1 MKKSKTN
8 NSKTTN
14 KSSNQVTNKKQ
25 NNVTDSKRVS
35 DSKENIGFESKDHSF
50 EYDENSEH
58 SFELRDCK

>member
-14 KSSNQVTNKKQ
+14 KRSNQVTNKKQ
-25 NNVTDSKRVS
+25 NNVTDCKRVS
-35 DSKENIGFESKDHSF
+35 DSKENIGFESEDHSF

>member
-14 KSSNQVTNKKQ
+14 KRSDQVTNKKQ
-25 NNVTDSKRVS
+25 NNVTDCKRVS